1 MIFIWFFTVYER
13 WTCDIHKWFIHFLHE
28 GMGGVWR
35 WISCWSCRF
44 VFATIHDIF
53 KWYASLGNKDCP
65 VAILFAKIA
74 IQDAFFHGF
83 MDKRLFLPPKRQIT
97 WVSHWPAE
105 AGSATRM
112 MRLNAGSTGYCPWW
126 YSNFEWK
133 LLGAGRGF
141 EPLTFRLWAW
151 RATGLLHPALV

>member
-28 GMGGVWR
+28 GMGGVWH

-44 VFATIHDIF
+44 VFATIHGIF

-65 VAILFAKIA
+65 VAMLFAKIA

-83 MDKRLFLPPKRQIT
+83 MYKRLFRFQSGR
-97 WVSHWPAE
+97 SH
-105 AGSATRM
+105 GSATGLQKQDRQQGWCVST
-112 MRLNAGSTGYCPWW
+112 RGQQDIVRDDIAILSGSYWERGEDLNLWPSGYEPDELPGCSTP
-126 YSNFEWK
+126 
-133 LLGAGRGF
+133 
-141 EPLTFRLWAW
+141 
-151 RATGLLHPALV
+151 H

>member
-35 WISCWSCRF
+35 WISCWSCRL

-65 VAILFAKIA
+65 VAMLFAKIA

-83 MDKRLFLPPKRQIT
+83 MYKRLFRFQSGR
-97 WVSHWPAE
+97 SH
-105 AGSATRM
+105 GSATGLQKQDRQQGWCA
-112 MRLNAGSTGYCPWW
+112 NTGSTGYCPWW

>member
-1 MIFIWFFTVYER
+1 MIFIWFFTLYER
-13 WTCDIHKWFIHFLHE
+13 WACDIHKWFIHFLHK
-28 GMGGVWR
+28 GMGGTWH
-35 WISCWSCRF
+35 WISCWFCRL

-53 KWYASLGNKDCP
+53 KWYAGLGNKDCP
-65 VAILFAKIA
+65 VVTILFAKIA

-83 MDKRLFLPPKRQIT
+83 MDK
-97 WVSHWPAE
+97 
-105 AGSATRM
+105 RM

>member
-1 MIFIWFFTVYER
+1 MIFIRFFYVIWEVGMRYSQVVYS
-13 WTCDIHKWFIHFLHE
+13 F
-28 GMGGVWR
+28 
-35 WISCWSCRF
+35 
-44 VFATIHDIF
+44 FAWGDGRDLALDF
-53 KWYASLGNKDCP
+53 MLVLQVSVCNNSWYFQVIRRPRNKDCP

-83 MDKRLFLPPKRQIT
+83 MYKRLFLLSKATDHMGSSTGLQKQDRQQGWCANT
-97 WVSHWPAE
+97 
-105 AGSATRM
+105 
-112 MRLNAGSTGYCPWW
+112 GSTGYCPWW